1 MKPAAMPLTA
11 RSRRGQVERSNM
23 PCAFAR
29 VTTLSSVL
37 KTQAIRDTQASSRIA
52 SLRHRVRWRF
62 AGLFSG
68 SALLTGDYVQHVA
81 ARCKS
86 ESQSAMI
93 EAPIIAASITL
104 FGAKE

>member
-37 KTQAIRDTQASSRIA
+37 PMRRNVSAELADSQYLHNQANGGKNAHHHD
-52 SLRHRVRWRF
+52 
-62 AGLFSG
+62 
-68 SALLTGDYVQHVA
+68 
-81 ARCKS
+81 S
-86 ESQSAMI
+86 E
-93 EAPIIAASITL
+93 T
-104 FGAKE
+104 

>member
-1 MKPAAMPLTA
+1 
-11 RSRRGQVERSNM
+11 M

-37 KTQAIRDTQASSRIA
+37 KTQAIRETQASSRIA
-52 SLRHRVRWRF
+52 SLRASRSLAIRWS
-62 AGLFSG
+62 FSG
-68 SALLTGDYVQHVA
+68 SVLLTGTTCSTLRRA
-81 ARCKS
+81 ARAKP
-86 ESQSAMI
+86 SAMI